1 MDKRHSISA
10 SPSTPPSQRRSRV
23 PVASSRLPRDVQIS
37 KENDT
42 DAEIEARSQESQP
55 TESQDD
61 NADGLIDT
69 TTRAEDGDDA
79 EDDAEDGSEDEE
91 ENPGEESDIIC
102 QYTNPCNTGSR
113 DFRKVISHVFG
124 RNKKC
129 TTQIPNS
136 CWIIYCRKHYQR
148 TRYRTNKA
156 GVNQYF
162 NVQFDSLSRQL
173 TRMQVWGGVE
183 SFTIEIRKKEKD
195 LLNAEN
201 EEISQLRESRG
212 TVDGNAVNRIQRCP
226 ERFLL
231 AYTGH
236 NKTFDEVRHV
246 IQVMRREVERL
257 GMTQLPGVEF
267 LPNIDRVK
275 YPPKKA
281 QKNKTTRDSAS
292 HSRKRGNPS
301 SGTSGAR
308 SSSGAAK
315 RRRLV
320 RGPRVKLESDE
331 DMDIDDEMEL
341 RADGTSLADSSPAE
355 EMETQDQ
362 EATPERAKTTS
373 NSARTTLNILEEG
386 WYPKEEHLKAPRSS
400 STTPKVSNGKHNS
413 LRKEATNRSAA
424 KQRLPR
430 GSNKPD
436 SPEVRARQSETR
448 DDETGALDTSRPSPL
463 GYDPWPNSTRVQT
476 IVHSIE
482 SGTPVSE
489 STSKKARKVLKEDTH
504 RSASS
509 ATTTPSSSSMAP
521 TKENRK
527 ARITQQNVSKKSSSR
542 YAVASSS
549 PDEVA
554 YRPATPKTPPSDE
567 SSTFLPEMRKF
578 PTPQA
583 PRSAAPLARRTSPI
597 ESTPTP
603 EVSRTSTPNTK
614 REHTSQA
621 SRASTSQLLLSSPTS
636 LPHVSLNAL
645 GYTPPAKKRTV
656 ANTAFPKES
665 DDEVELS

>member
-1 MDKRHSISA
+1 MQL
-10 SPSTPPSQRRSRV
+10 ST
-23 PVASSRLPRDVQIS
+23 
-37 KENDT
+37 ENDT
-42 DAEIEARSQESQP
+42 DAGIQMESQESQP
-55 TESQDD
+55 IENKDD
-61 NADGLIDT
+61 NTDSLIDT
-69 TTRAEDGDDA
+69 TAKAEDGSDA
-79 EDDAEDGSEDEE
+79 ENDADDGSEDEE
-91 ENPGEESDIIC
+91 KNPSEESDMVC

-124 RNKKC
+124 RNKRC
-129 TTQIPNS
+129 TTQIPDE

-148 TRYRTNKA
+148 TRYRTNKV

-173 TRMQVWGGVE
+173 TRMQGWGGVD
-183 SFTIEIRKKEKD
+183 SFTIEIRKKERD

-201 EEISQLRESRG
+201 KQISQLRESGG

-231 AYTGH
+231 AYAGD
-236 NKTFDEVRHV
+236 NKTFDEVRHL
-246 IQVMRREVERL
+246 IQVMRQEVDRL

-267 LPNIDRVK
+267 LPNIDPVR
-275 YPPKKA
+275 YPPRKA
-281 QKNKTTRDSAS
+281 RNNTTTR
-292 HSRKRGNPS
+292 KRTNPS
-301 SGTSGAR
+301 SGTNRAR

-315 RRRLV
+315 RRRRLV
-320 RGPRVKLESDE
+320 QGPRVKLESD
-331 DMDIDDEMEL
+331 DDLNTDDDMEL
-341 RADGTSLADSSPAE
+341 RADETSLDDSSSAE
-355 EMETQDQ
+355 ELETQDQ
-362 EATPERAKTTS
+362 EVKPKRAKTTS
-373 NSARTTLNILEEG
+373 DTARTTLNILEEG
-386 WYPKEEHLKAPRSS
+386 WYPKEEQLKAPRSS
-400 STTPKVSNGKHNS
+400 SATPKASNGKPDS

-424 KQRLPR
+424 KQRLPQ
-430 GSNKPD
+430 GSIKPG
-436 SPEVRARQSETR
+436 SPEVRARQSDARHEET
-448 DDETGALDTSRPSPL
+448 AAVDTSRPSPL
-463 GYDPWPNSTRVQT
+463 GYDPWPNSTRMQT

-482 SGTPVSE
+482 SGTPVSQ
-489 STSKKARKVLKEDTH
+489 STSKKAKNVLKEDTH

-509 ATTTPSSSSMAP
+509 ATTTPSSSSVTP
-521 TKENRK
+521 TKDNRK
-527 ARITQQNVSKKSSSR
+527 ARITQQNVSNKSSSR

-583 PRSAAPLARRTSPI
+583 PRSAAPLARRTSPV

-603 EVSRTSTPNTK
+603 EVSRTNTPHTK

-621 SRASTSQLLLSSPTS
+621 SRASTSQLLLSSPTL
-636 LPHVSLNAL
+636 LPRVSLNAL

-656 ANTAFPKES
+656 ANTAFQKES